1 MPECKICE
9 GAGAVIK
16 MANGKM
22 VPFYKAPAQHD
33 GEKVMCEPC
42 DGYGRV
48 PEEGSWSKTST
59 R

>member
-1 MPECKICE
+1 M
-9 GAGAVIK
+9 IK